1 MSYVHWFLYRARPA
15 ATQLNVHSRQPKRPR
30 PIQVAD
36 LSDRFCSEDIP
47 VEGTVSEVEYWDGKA
62 GRRRIKNQV
71 WSGIR
76 ESNPRLDLGK
86 VAYYHYTNPAH
97 GKMCDVFIYSM
108 GMGSGQEPDRERFA
122 ATLPCGLIHFHNSGR
137 FHHRGFFLP
146 LRKFQ
151 RAVAV
156 DVDAGEFFA
165 VTVIHGDLP
174 MMMLAAAIAA
184 HSAGLL

>member
-1 MSYVHWFLYRARPA
+1 
-15 ATQLNVHSRQPKRPR
+15 
-30 PIQVAD
+30 
-36 LSDRFCSEDIP
+36 
-47 VEGTVSEVEYWDGKA
+47 
-62 GRRRIKNQV
+62 
-71 WSGIR
+71 
-76 ESNPRLDLGK
+76 
-86 VAYYHYTNPAH
+86 
-97 GKMCDVFIYSM
+97 MCDVFIYSM

-137 FHHRGFFLP
+137 FHHGGFFLP

-174 MMMLAAAIAA
+174 MMMLAAAVAG
-184 HSAGLL
+184 HSACSFYGFLIWRFLFRSVLFQVEGPLGR